1 MLESAKR
8 FLLETIERLQS
19 YPFTGWILLGVG
31 ILLLSLLI
39 VSIARRRARSVRE
52 AVELPP
58 ESEVVDRER
67 ALEARGEPLA
77 PVPEEVPENVPE
89 EMETAAGAPLAP
101 PLSMDKPGVE
111 APELPPDAPDEALPI
126 EPIAIEPPESFVS
139 RLRRGLART
148 QEAFVGRLDKV
159 FQDRESFDEET
170 LEEIEE
176 ILYTSDLGVAT
187 ATRLLEDLRERAQK
201 GERADQLRE
210 ALRARVEQS
219 LMTDGDPAAPRSQ
232 SGPHVVMF
240 VGVNGVGKTTTIGKV
255 GAQQAAEGKA
265 VILAAADTFRAAAI
279 EQLEIWGNR
288 IGCPVIKQ
296 SAGSDPAA
304 VAFDA
309 VAAARSR
316 KADVVL
322 VDTAGRLHTKVNLM
336 EELKKMKRVLAREMP
351 GAPHEIIL
359 VMDATTGQNGL
370 SQARQFHEALGLT
383 GIALTKLDG
392 TAKGGIV
399 IAVHDEL
406 KLPIRYIGVGE
417 KVDDLRPFDSR
428 EFVDALFARS

>member
-1 MLESAKR
+1 
-8 FLLETIERLQS
+8 
-19 YPFTGWILLGVG
+19 
-31 ILLLSLLI
+31 
-39 VSIARRRARSVRE
+39 
-52 AVELPP
+52 
-58 ESEVVDRER
+58 
-67 ALEARGEPLA
+67 
-77 PVPEEVPENVPE
+77 
-89 EMETAAGAPLAP
+89 
-101 PLSMDKPGVE
+101 
-111 APELPPDAPDEALPI
+111 
-126 EPIAIEPPESFVS
+126 
-139 RLRRGLART
+139 LART

-159 FQDRESFDEET
+159 MQGRESFDEDA

-187 ATRLLEDLRERAQK
+187 ATRLLDDLRERARK
-201 GERADQLRE
+201 GEGADQLRE
-210 ALRARVEQS
+210 AVRARVEQS
-219 LMTDGDPAAPRSQ
+219 LMTDGDPAVPGPQ

-255 GAQQAAEGKA
+255 GARHAAEGKA

-296 SAGSDPAA
+296 STGSDPAA

-309 VAAARSR
+309 VAAARAR
-316 KADVVL
+316 EADVVL

-417 KVDDLRPFDSR
+417 KIDDLRPFDSR
-428 EFVDALFARS
+428 EFVDALFARGQGPGSP